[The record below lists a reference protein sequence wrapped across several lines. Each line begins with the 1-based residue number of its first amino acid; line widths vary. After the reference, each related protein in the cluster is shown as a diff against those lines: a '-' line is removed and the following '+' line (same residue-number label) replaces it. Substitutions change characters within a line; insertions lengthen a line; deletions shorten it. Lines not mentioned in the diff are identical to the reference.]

1 MTIVYLDLSVQF
13 PTEPGPNSPYGPCG
27 RTVTPNLTNT
37 ELGNCVKVE
46 VVVMGSLSQ
55 IVHMVRVDVKQLD
68 TERELY
74 KYRAQELCEIRGN
87 LLGPLSLTVLNN
99 YGLCRRKTTLNLN
112 FTNTQLS
119 RCIKVDVVVP
129 VLDSLSQIVLMVR
142 VGLKQH

>member
-1 MTIVYLDLSVQF
+1 
-13 PTEPGPNSPYGPCG
+13 
-27 RTVTPNLTNT
+27 
-37 ELGNCVKVE
+37 
-46 VVVMGSLSQ
+46 MGSLSQ

-68 TERELY
+68 TGRELY
-74 KYRAQELCEIRGN
+74 KYTAQELCEIRGN
-87 LLGPLSLTVLNN
+87 LLTVLNN

-112 FTNTQLS
+112 FTNTELS